1 MRATHA
7 RHVSPIDVHATH
19 RRNAA
24 EIEGHLSHLNG
35 KIGGPVERMI
45 ERWFLIQRLSTAAL
59 AREASMTRLSIRNA
73 RVPMAPHWRPTYAL
87 LRALVILDMIFDTF
101 DEANRIARENHRRY
115 PFAEW

>member
-1 MRATHA
+1 
-7 RHVSPIDVHATH
+7 
-19 RRNAA
+19 
-24 EIEGHLSHLNG
+24 
-35 KIGGPVERMI
+35 
-45 ERWFLIQRLSTAAL
+45 
-59 AREASMTRLSIRNA
+59 MTRLSIRNA